1 MESYQLDIFKT
12 YFVNSTW
19 IKSNIPIKKKFLN
32 YISFIYAN
40 IFCSIN
46 CSKITNRYHL
56 KIIFFLS
63 KFFCHIFIKRYQILF
78 LIKKI
83 LKLYQPETV
92 KYCCLE
98 LNFFTSYKLDIFEI
112 IPPKLNFWKKFTR
125 DFQSIHISTLKP
137 HDPTRSIVQL
147 LPFNFLQKCLEALTA
162 QFELIIFDH

>member
-1 MESYQLDIFKT
+1 MNQIKYSHQNKVFELYQFYLSKYFLFNKFFK
-12 YFVNSTW
+12 NN
-19 IKSNIPIKKKFLN
+19 KSVPSEN
-32 YISFIYAN
+32 Y
-40 IFCSIN
+40 
-46 CSKITNRYHL
+46 
-56 KIIFFLS
+56 FFLS

>member
-1 MESYQLDIFKT
+1 MNQIKYSHQDKVFELYQFYLSKYFLFNKLFK
-12 YFVNSTW
+12 NN
-19 IKSNIPIKKKFLN
+19 KSVPSEN
-32 YISFIYAN
+32 Y
-40 IFCSIN
+40 
-46 CSKITNRYHL
+46 
-56 KIIFFLS
+56 FFLS